1 MELTKKEKTASLLL
15 DLFVDFNDKA
25 EVIYYVDPVDELVMC
40 STGKETKLICPIN
53 EVESATSTE
62 DDVLFIEAGKTF
74 KLTKSGPVEV
84 QKWR

>member
-1 MELTKKEKTASLLL
+1 MKLTKKEKTASLLI

-25 EVIYYVDPVDELVMC
+25 EVIYFVDPVDELVMC
-40 STGKETKLICPIN
+40 STGEGTKLICRIN
-53 EVESATSTE
+53 EVESVTSTE

-84 QKWR
+84 Q

>member
-1 MELTKKEKTASLLL
+1 MKLTKKEKTASLLL

-62 DDVLFIEAGKTF
+62 DDVLFIEADKTF
-74 KLTKSGPVEV
+74 KLTKSGPMEV
-84 QKWR
+84 QK

>member
-1 MELTKKEKTASLLL
+1 MKLTKKEKTASLLL

-62 DDVLFIEAGKTF
+62 DDVLFIEADKTF
-74 KLTKSGPVEV
+74 KLTESGPMEV
-84 QKWR
+84 QK

>member
-1 MELTKKEKTASLLL
+1 MKLTKKEKTASLLI
-15 DLFVDFNDKA
+15 DLFLEFNDHA
-25 EVIYYVDPVDELVMC
+25 EVIYFVDPVDELVMC
-40 STGKETKLICPIN
+40 STGEETKLICCID

-84 QKWR
+84 RK